1 MTRFKSVDRFATSV
15 FAALAVLVVTMMGL
29 LFNAAF
35 SVQVLV

>member
-1 MTRFKSVDRFATSV
+1 MKKFKSLDGFSTSV

-35 SVQVLV
+35 SIQVLV